1 MFLKKLK
8 EYENVGHK
16 ICNRPRNNWV
26 LKQMFLQLTI
36 FQLIAA
42 EILELITDKND
53 RKARLSIKLSRD
65 NYEPVY
71 LLDKKW
77 EKISIVVNKF

>member
-1 MFLKKLK
+1 
-8 EYENVGHK
+8 
-16 ICNRPRNNWV
+16 
-26 LKQMFLQLTI
+26 MFLQLTI

-71 LLDKKW
+71 LLDKK
-77 EKISIVVNKF
+77 